1 MFHAV
6 LFDLDGTLVDSERES
21 GLAMALALEEG
32 LGVRVSQEELDFI
45 VGRSWHE
52 IDTRLRAAHGAR
64 LGWSLERLIDE
75 STRARARVIAEQG
88 MRILPGAVETVRRLG
103 QGRVR
108 ALVTGSGRAAARQA
122 LDVLGLVD
130 EFAVLFA
137 SEDYARGKPAP
148 DGYLAAAAQLGV
160 QPLDCLVV
168 EDSRAGIAA
177 GRDAGMT
184 VVAVSIGNYL
194 AQDQSA
200 AHRIV
205 PTLYDLT
212 DELLAELAVERDARR
227 AHA

>member
-108 ALVTGSGRAAARQA
+108 ALVTGSGRAEARQA

>member
-64 LGWSLERLIDE
+64 LAWSLERLIDE

-108 ALVTGSGRAAARQA
+108 ALVTGSGRAEARQA